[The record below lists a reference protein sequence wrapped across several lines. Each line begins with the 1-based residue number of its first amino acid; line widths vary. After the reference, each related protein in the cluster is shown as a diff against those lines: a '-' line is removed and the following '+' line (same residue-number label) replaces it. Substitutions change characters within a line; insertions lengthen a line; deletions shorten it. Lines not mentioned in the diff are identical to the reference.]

1 MTHWQFWL
9 QGDEAWLCANPRHA
23 DCIHYDCAPS
33 FAAAAL
39 FLALGVALF
48 SGTELFS
55 TLLLIDGGLTLIFLI
70 KMEVSL
76 CLRPDSKRFFR
87 ALADQLLALLLTVK
101 TVPCAAAHLEPPAA
115 AAFFCFFLF
124 GFPRLALGLSVF
136 LALLLGFLMKL

>member
-76 CLRPDSKRFFR
+76 CLRPDSERFFR

-115 AAFFCFFLF
+115 AAFFAFFFSDFRALRSASAFFL
-124 GFPRLALGLSVF
+124 RSCLAF
-136 LALLLGFLMKL
+136 L